1 MTGVG
6 ASYAPRTAMLTRP
19 STALQPA
26 PAASQR
32 PVPKPCAH
40 NPPAGAWMTRCQR
53 RFTQFTRPVFPLP
66 VAPRWNGSP
75 WAFRRASD
83 PAVTSDARRGGDRPL
98 STSPELRCR
107 HQSTLPSSSS
117 LAMCD
122 LMSHRYLPVSYTHLR
137 AHETRHDLVC
147 RLL

>member
-6 ASYAPRTAMLTRP
+6 ASYAPRTAILTWP

-53 RFTQFTRPVFPLP
+53 EVHAIHPSGLPL
-66 VAPRWNGSP
+66 ACGSQVERELLGV
-75 WAFRRASD
+75 RRASD

-98 STSPELRCR
+98 SPSPN
-107 HQSTLPSSSS
+107 
-117 LAMCD
+117 
-122 LMSHRYLPVSYTHLR
+122 THNL
-137 AHETRHDLVC
+137 E
-147 RLL
+147 